1 MSKKN
6 DMKSDWNP
14 DSDDVKRDQVAAY
27 DEMRERCPVAH
38 SEVRGWSVFRH
49 ADVVQVL
56 NDHERFSNQVSR
68 HLSVPN
74 GMDPPEHTVYRQIIE
89 PYFASEPMAA
99 FEPICRDIASDL
111 LSEVAALGSDVEV
124 MGDLAQHFAVRV
136 QCAFLGWPTSLHE
149 PLIRWANSHQRATRD
164 ADRVALSALARELDA
179 IVDDLIEQRVQSGA
193 KASDDVTASLMHQT
207 VHDRR
212 LSNEEIG
219 SILRNWTVGELGT
232 ISASIGIFLQH
243 LADNSAHQDVVRR
256 DRSRLP
262 AAIDEILRVHNPLHG
277 NRRTTTCPVK
287 LGGRSIG
294 AGERVYINW
303 IAANRDPFVF
313 EDAASVKFDRNPNDN
328 LLYGAGIH
336 VCPGAPLARLE
347 MRVFME
353 ALMDRT
359 TTFHLQPTSP
369 ALPASFPASGY
380 ATVRIFFHWK

>member
-1 MSKKN
+1 MSKK
-6 DMKSDWNP
+6 DDTKSDWNP
-14 DSDDVKRDQVAAY
+14 ESDDVNRDQVAAY

-38 SEVRGWSVFRH
+38 SELRGWSVFRH

-74 GMDPPEHTVYRQIIE
+74 GMDPPKHTVYRQIIE

-136 QCAFLGWPTSLHE
+136 QCAFLGWPTSLYE

-164 ADRVALSALARELDA
+164 TDRVALSALARELDA

-232 ISASIGIFLQH
+232 ISASIGILLQH
-243 LADNSAHQDVVRR
+243 LAGNSAHQDVVRR

-287 LGGRSIG
+287 LGDRDIDT
-294 AGERVYINW
+294 GERVYINW
-303 IAANRDPFVF
+303 IAANRDPSVF

-353 ALMDRT
+353 ALLDRT

-380 ATVRIFFHWK
+380 ATVRILFQWK

>member
-347 MRVFME
+347 MRVFIE